1 MASGRSDL
9 RCTVHTGIHAHTL
22 GGVMARPGK
31 HEKPIGWMG
40 LGEGAMTPI
49 YESDYD
55 DEDEQQTTPEE
66 RAALRAAAAERARV
80 RAEERRARREQQ
92 RDQLEQ

>member
-22 GGVMARPGK
+22 GEVMARPGK

-55 DEDEQQTTPEE
+55 EE
-66 RAALRAAAAERARV
+66 EKQPTLEEEAALRAAAAETARV